1 MLIGRDRVRAPSG
14 AEIAAASTIVEPES
28 VGEISE
34 VVRFCEAGGISLAPV
49 GAARTL
55 SQIRRAPVAVGAS
68 LKRLAKVVAYEPD
81 DMTVVAEA
89 GITVAALNVQLARSR
104 QRLPVDPREPGLT
117 SLGALI
123 GASHA
128 GPLRLSEG
136 TARDLLIGIRFV
148 GHGGAAIHGGG
159 RVVKNVAGY
168 DLMKVMGGSFGT
180 LGIITEATFKVRPIP
195 EKYCLAMLPYENSAD
210 AFAAASALNNALPL
224 SNLDLLS
231 PGLAAQFGANRYLLL
246 VGFSGSPLEISYQT
260 DKIAQLTGARRENLD
275 HESAAETY
283 NRLRDLDPGPASLV
297 AQIAVPPAALAR
309 TLESCGAEF
318 HAHAANGVANI
329 LSPAE
334 TTTDRARTAVALW
347 RETAHAARGVLR
359 IVAASPELRDGL
371 EMFDTPNSGALA
383 IMRRLKSAF
392 DPAGI
397 FNPGCFV
404 GGI

>member
-1 MLIGRDRVRAPSG
+1 MRAPCG
-14 AEIAAASTIVEPES
+14 AEVAAATTIVEPES
-28 VGEISE
+28 VAEISE
-34 VVRFCEAGGISLAPV
+34 VVRFCEANEISLAPI

-55 SQIRRAPVAVGAS
+55 SQIRHAPVALGVS

-89 GITVAALNVQLARSR
+89 GIAVGALNSVLAPSR
-104 QRLPVDPREPGLT
+104 QRMPVDPRDPELT
-117 SLGALI
+117 TVGALI
-123 GASHA
+123 GASQA

-148 GHGGAAIHGGG
+148 GHGGSVVHGGG

-195 EKYCLAMLPYENSAD
+195 EKFCLAMLSYENAGD
-210 AFAAASALNNALPL
+210 AFAAASTLNDALPL
-224 SNLDLLS
+224 SHLDLLS
-231 PGLAAQFGANRYLLL
+231 PNLAAQFGVNRFLLL
-246 VGFSGSPLEISYQT
+246 AGFSGSPLEIGYQ
-260 DKIAQLTGARRENLD
+260 AQKVHDLTGAHGEILD
-275 HESAAETY
+275 DDRAHQAYEK
-283 NRLRDLDPGPASLV
+283 LRDFDLSFAPLT
-297 AQIAVPPAALAR
+297 AQIAVPPALLPP
-309 TLESCGAEF
+309 TLDACKCEF
-318 HAHAANGVANI
+318 RAHAGSGVAQI
-329 LSPAE
+329 LLLDTLTADVS
-334 TTTDRARTAVALW
+334 RNVVARW
-347 RETAHAARGVLR
+347 RESVHAARGVLR
-359 IVAASPELRDGL
+359 IVAASPDLRPGL
-371 EMFDTPNSGALA
+371 EIFDTPNAGALA

>member
-1 MLIGRDRVRAPSG
+1 MRVPSG

-28 VGEISE
+28 VAEVSE
-34 VVRFCEAGGISLAPV
+34 VARFCEAGRISLAPI
-49 GAARTL
+49 GAVRTL
-55 SQIRRAPVAVGAS
+55 SQIRRAPVAVGVS
-68 LKRLAKVVAYEPD
+68 LKRLAKIVAYEPE
-81 DMTVVAEA
+81 DMTVAAEA
-89 GITVAALNVQLARSR
+89 GMTVGALNAHLARSR
-104 QRLPVDPREPGLT
+104 QRLPVDPRNPEIT

-148 GHGGAAIHGGG
+148 GHGGAVVHGGG

-195 EKYCLAMLPYENSAD
+195 EKYCLAMLQCEKSAD

-224 SNLDLLS
+224 TNLDFLS
-231 PGLAAQFGANRYLLL
+231 PRLAAQFGVGRHLLF
-246 VGFSGSPLEISYQT
+246 VGFSGSSLEIAYQT
-260 DKIAQLTGARRENLD
+260 DKVNHLTGARAEILD
-275 HESAAETY
+275 SERAAETY
-283 NRLRDLDPGPASLV
+283 ARLRDLDLGFAPLV
-297 AQIAVPPAALAR
+297 AQIGVPPAALAH

-318 HAHAANGVANI
+318 HAHAANGVARI
-329 LSPAE
+329 LLPADPIS
-334 TTTDRARTAVALW
+334 DRARATVARW
-347 RETAHAARGVLR
+347 RKTVHAARGVLR
-359 IVAASPELRDGL
+359 IVAALPELRDRL
-371 EMFDTPNSGALA
+371 EMFDTPNAGALA

-404 GGI
+404 GEI